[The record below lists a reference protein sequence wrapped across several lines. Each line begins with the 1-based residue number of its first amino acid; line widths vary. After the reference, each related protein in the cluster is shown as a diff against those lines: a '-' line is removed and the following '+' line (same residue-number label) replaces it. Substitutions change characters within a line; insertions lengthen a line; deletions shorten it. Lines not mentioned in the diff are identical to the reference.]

1 MTTSV
6 DQPAVRSPDLALSGS
21 LRGFSPER
29 LARFCA
35 WTRPGSRAMGAI
47 GIIFLSSGLVD
58 VRVIDMDGV
67 YDPYCPNDRLLLG
80 IKSSINEFEL
90 SVLRVRMSCASAC
103 QSVIFGLARP
113 GWVLTRTFDYRR

>member
-1 MTTSV
+1 
-6 DQPAVRSPDLALSGS
+6 
-21 LRGFSPER
+21 
-29 LARFCA
+29 
-35 WTRPGSRAMGAI
+35 MGAI